1 MDGNVQSTYRNG
13 RPGRKLHPTGVM
25 IEIKG
30 CTTNDE
36 NSTSTGATIDAGGQ
50 PMAIRHGVNVGC
62 DAFLS
67 QDQSWA

>member
-1 MDGNVQSTYRNG
+1 MYKVRT
-13 RPGRKLHPTGVM
+13 VM
-25 IEIKG
+25 SDLVGSCIQQGLLIEIKG